1 MHYLAAALDD
11 ALRLNQLSNGNDGI
25 KVEAASPSRSL
36 LLLARQGR
44 GIEFDYYDV
53 FKRKQHDLVA
63 VPLATMWNAVSEA
76 GGPKQVHAGC
86 CQIILRCK
94 RV

>member
-1 MHYLAAALDD
+1 MHYLAVALDD

-25 KVEAASPSRSL
+25 KVEAADPSRSL
-36 LLLARQGR
+36 LLLAKQGR
-44 GIEFDYYDV
+44 GIEFANFDV
-53 FKRKQHDLVA
+53 FKRKQHDLMP

-76 GGPKQVHAGC
+76 GGPKQVQAGC
-86 CQIILRCK
+86 CQIISRCK